1 MTRELLDMLLPE
13 SVEGVVRRGS
23 SLGSSPQLLDRVQH
37 ARALAEDLYPAVF
50 LFRQGRE
57 LHMHLHEIANV
68 VALGLRQVLV
78 GPLHENLRERVVADA
93 QQRRR
98 QHLVQQLRRQ
108 RVRAPQR
115 LLRVLVDDLKG
126 SAFRS
131 RCSYPRGRLQNLA
144 GVLCAERFLRLYGAE
159 VLKWSDAILVRE
171 RGHLDDDAGARG
183 KLPGMQKAQEGAHGL
198 DGEAPDLQLAR
209 GLLRH
214 LVRQHCAEDLRPFG
228 HQRGHYGELLH
239 LLNLTGIRR
248 IRQANNPEVALAL
261 LEGPQNCRGQRRVVR
276 ARRCAC
282 HRGQL
287 CG

>member
-171 RGHLDDDAGARG
+171 RGHLD
-183 KLPGMQKAQEGAHGL
+183 
-198 DGEAPDLQLAR
+198 GEAPDLQLAR